1 MEGTAMQKAH
11 LYEAILLVNR
21 GIDDA
26 VRGLERLKRAKDSG
40 LKPGYFDEKLTLF
53 EMHRALLNGY
63 FCNNIENSEERDG
76 ARFEKLHREYEKVAL
91 DEVQV
96 YRDVQEVEER
106 RRLDGRSPKVRF
118 LSSEEQRA
126 WEGLYSNLPGDV
138 ISEVQPREG
147 GQK

>member
-1 MEGTAMQKAH
+1 MQKAH

-21 GIDDA
+21 GIDEA

-40 LKPGYFDEKLTLF
+40 LKPSYFDEKLTLF

-63 FCNNIENSEERDG
+63 FCNNIENSEERDE
-76 ARFEKLHREYEKVAL
+76 ARFEKLHREYEETAL

-96 YRDVQEVEER
+96 YRDLQAIEER
-106 RRLDGRSPKVRF
+106 RRLEGRAPKVRF

-126 WEGLYSNLPGDV
+126 WEGLYSKLPGDV
-138 ISEVQPREG
+138 AGDVERREG
-147 GQK
+147 EQR

>member
-1 MEGTAMQKAH
+1 MQKAQ

-26 VRGLERLKRAKDSG
+26 ARGLERLKRAKDSG
-40 LKPGYFDEKLTLF
+40 LEASYFDEKLTLF

-63 FCNNIENSEERDG
+63 LCSNIQMSEERDD
-76 ARFEKLHREYEKVAL
+76 ARFGKMHREYEKKFL

-96 YRDVQEVEER
+96 YRDVHVVEER
-106 RRLDGRSPKVRF
+106 RRLERKPPRVSF

-126 WEGLYSNLPGDV
+126 WERLYLSPPPSV
-138 ISEVQPREG
+138 EG
-147 GQK
+147 HPSPEGEANNRG

>member
-1 MEGTAMQKAH
+1 MQKAH

-63 FCNNIENSEERDG
+63 FCNNIQNSEGRDD
-76 ARFEKLHREYEKVAL
+76 ARFDRLHREYEKKAL

-96 YRDVQEVEER
+96 YRDVQAVEER
-106 RRLDGRSPKVRF
+106 RRLEGRAPKVRF
-118 LSSEEQRA
+118 ISSEEQKA
-126 WEGLYSNLPGDV
+126 WERQYPKPPIEAGNETQHRQG
-138 ISEVQPREG
+138 EQR
-147 GQK
+147 

>member
-1 MEGTAMQKAH
+1 MQKAH

-21 GIDDA
+21 GIDDV

-63 FCNNIENSEERDG
+63 FCNNIQSSENRDE
-76 ARFEKLHREYEKVAL
+76 ARFGRLHREYEETSL

-96 YRDVQEVEER
+96 YRDVQAIEER
-106 RRLDGRSPKVRF
+106 RRLEGRSPKVRF
-118 LSSEEQRA
+118 LSNEELRAWDGVHSKLPGEVASELPHREGEQR
-126 WEGLYSNLPGDV
+126 
-138 ISEVQPREG
+138 
-147 GQK
+147 